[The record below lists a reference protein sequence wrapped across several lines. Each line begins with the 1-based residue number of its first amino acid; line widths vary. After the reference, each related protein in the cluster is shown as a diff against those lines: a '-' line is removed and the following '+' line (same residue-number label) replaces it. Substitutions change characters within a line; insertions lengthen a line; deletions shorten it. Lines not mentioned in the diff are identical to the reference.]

1 MEEDYRDAFG
11 QLMQDAALIGMSD
24 REIVACFSEWLLFDC
39 WRFDG
44 KDFRIFGNFRAVT
57 DIVDVVEVQGQV
69 TYQGKFSEEGRRI
82 AREKLFG
89 ALESRSLAVAHY
101 PLKVDDGP
109 NRSFVSIGEY
119 KPLSDGADGLI
130 GIAFES
136 FSLMRQISVSDRTDA
151 RAADEEAR

>member
-89 ALESRSLAVAHY
+89 ALEAKGLAVAHY

-109 NRSFVSIGEY
+109 DRNFVSIGEY

-136 FSLMRQISVSDRTDA
+136 FSLMRQISVS
-151 RAADEEAR
+151 EEADASVAAHDAQ

>member
-1 MEEDYRDAFG
+1 MEEDYLDAFEHLLRDA
-11 QLMQDAALIGMSD
+11 AAVGMSE

-44 KDFRIFGNFRAVT
+44 RDFKIFGNFRAVK
-57 DIVDVVEVQGQV
+57 DIVDVVEVEGQI
-69 TYQGKFSEEGRRI
+69 TYQGKFSEEGRVI

-89 ALESRSLAVAHY
+89 ALEARSLAVAHY

-109 NRSFVSIGEY
+109 DRSFVSIGEY
-119 KPLSDGADGLI
+119 KPLKDGSDGLI

-136 FSLMRQISVSDRTDA
+136 FSLMRQVSVSEQAETRTA
-151 RAADEEAR
+151 EYEAQ